1 MSAPYEADALSAGA
15 DIAAGRITS
24 EYLVRSCLERIEARE
39 GAVGAWEYIDPD
51 QALAEAASRDAE
63 APRSPLHGV
72 PVAVKDIVA
81 THDMPTGNGSPIYAG
96 HRPAWDA
103 ACVALLRSAGMVVLG
118 KTVST
123 EFAMRFPGKTRNP
136 HNPAHT
142 PGGSSSGSAAAV
154 ADGMVPLAIGTQTA
168 GSVIRP
174 ASYCG
179 CVGFKPTY
187 GRIARAGV
195 KMLAESLDTIGT
207 MARTVPDA
215 AAFAAVMEGIPV
227 PPFNT
232 RSDPPRVAFCR
243 SPAWSDAE
251 PELEPAMNEGLERLR
266 TAGAQIVERE
276 LPKSF
281 DEAGDAHNVVMVYEG
296 YRSLAWEFLARSD
309 QLSDAIKEYT
319 GPGRDMPR
327 ERYDWARR
335 VQATCRAEF
344 YQMFLGI
351 DVVLTP
357 AAPGE
362 APGDLSFTGSP
373 VFNRIWTLLGVPCVT
388 VPGLQ
393 GPRGLPIGMQ
403 AVGPAGHAAAVLGAA
418 HWIHNALTR

>member
-1 MSAPYEADALSAGA
+1 MSAPHEMDALSAA
-15 DIAAGRITS
+15 AEIAAGRLTS
-24 EYLVRSCLERIEARE
+24 EYLVRSCLERIEARD
-39 GAVGAWEYIDPD
+39 GAVRAWEFLDPEM
-51 QALAEAASRDAE
+51 ALAEAVRRDAE
-63 APRSPLHGV
+63 EPRSPLHGV
-72 PVAVKDIVA
+72 PVGVKDIVA
-81 THDMPTGNGSPIYAG
+81 THDMPTANGSPIYAG

-103 ACVALLRSAGMVVLG
+103 ACVALLRAAGMVVLG
-118 KTVST
+118 KTVTT
-123 EFAMRFPGKTRNP
+123 EFAMRHPGKTRNP
-136 HNPAHT
+136 HDPGHT

-195 KMLAESLDTIGT
+195 KMLGESLDTIGC
-207 MARTVPDA
+207 MARSVPDA
-215 AAFAAVMEGIPV
+215 AAFAAVMEGV
-227 PPFNT
+227 PIAPFEPRT
-232 RSDPPRVAFCR
+232 SPPRVAYCR
-243 SPAWSDAE
+243 TPAWPDAE
-251 PELEPAMNEGLERLR
+251 PELEPAMLEGLERLR
-266 TAGAQIVERE
+266 SAGAQIVERE

-281 DEAGDAHNVVMVYEG
+281 DEAGDAHTVVMSYEG
-296 YRSLAWEFLARSD
+296 YRSLAWEFLE
-309 QLSDAIKEYT
+309 QPEKLSQAIKDYT
-319 GPGRDMPR
+319 GPGRDIAR

-335 VQATCRAEF
+335 VQAACRAEF

-362 APGDLSFTGSP
+362 APAGLAFTGSP

-388 VPGLQ
+388 VPGLK
-393 GPRGLPIGMQ
+393 GPRGLPIGLQ
-403 AVGPAGHAAAVLGAA
+403 VVGPAGHAAAALAA
-418 HWIHNALTR
+418 AAWIHTALAR